1 MSFNQSSHYKKSR
14 RSSSFNQQKT
24 SSGLHSMPGDSGRYA
39 PPIVSNHS
47 VKQSNDGQK
56 ARKTRAGVSSVS
68 STVTSPGGQNGSYV
82 RPQQNGS
89 ASNPIK
95 LSGSGNGAAF
105 KIATSQ
111 TTSKTSDAF
120 SDSKSGIVQTI
131 ATSKPTS
138 KPSDTIPFKDLGEQ
152 HITFPLQFGSLSP
165 GFQIPR
171 TSSAPWNLQEPI
183 FNQAPRHVFK
193 SAPSGSVLPVPGQQI
208 ARNDSSVCDQ
218 PNIGTS
224 NPEPETKTEIVVLS
238 RAPLNQ
244 IQKPSHES
252 SVSHRASLSLPDNKS
267 MNVMHHI
274 ADTPNVKEVQV
285 HDENSTSSAAKH
297 AAMQSHPGSLTQAIY
312 SCPKESLSRTNKIKA
327 DNKVTGKK
335 GQVQHPDQAE
345 VSDPIYYSKLE
356 SSLQC
361 EQSKHELV
369 GTKKVGPRR
378 LPGSQDDI
386 EQSKPP
392 SCMKPKAINNGNS
405 KSKTLVECD
414 GHVPIISHAEVG
426 STNDNNVLS
435 NFITHGCK
443 TSLIIESSC
452 QSDRNTDNDTVVC
465 RTDLQ
470 SALVDMS
477 ELSEMKQEG
486 DRMEHPGAQCD
497 PNFRPF
503 IEDKPVM
510 DTNKRN
516 RSKKKKRRE
525 ILQKADAAETTS
537 DLYMAYK
544 EPEEKKETVIS
555 AESSSVTINMKHE
568 SAGSVKED
576 VDLIKKDV
584 QNKLEPDDWEDA
596 VDISTDTLKYEGGFE
611 DKANGKVGLHIEDE
625 SGDLPKKYSRDF
637 LLKFSEQFMDLPDG
651 FEVTPSI
658 KGLMSIN
665 HDLGSVNSNSPAN
678 LGKKDKPSR
687 GSQLDYR
694 SIIVDDRQLDS
705 GWHSHLDSSRPT
717 QGATNSAVKSP
728 WAHIGSQGKIQRNG
742 SNTDRWQRDASFQLK
757 GIISPPI
764 PSQVMHRAEKKYE
777 VGKVADKEET
787 KQRQLKA
794 ILNKLTPQNFE
805 KLFEQVKA
813 VNIDNSNT
821 LSGVISQIFDKAL
834 MEPTFCEMYANFC
847 LHLAGELP
855 DFSDDNQKITF
866 KRLLLNKCQEEFEKE
881 QEEND
886 EVNKVGEVGQSAE
899 EREVNRTK
907 ARRRMLGNIR
917 LIGEL
922 YKKKM
927 ITEKIMHVCIK
938 KLLGQYQNPDEEDI
952 EALCKLMST
961 IGEMIDHPK
970 AREHMNAY
978 FEMMT
983 TLSNNMKL
991 SSRVRFMLKDAI
1003 DLRKNKWQQ
1012 RRKVEGPKKI
1022 DEVHRDAAQERQAQT
1037 SRLSRGPEMSATL
1050 RRGSTMDFGL
1060 RTPALLPSPNAQV
1073 GGFHGFS
1080 TQNYGSSSQDAR
1092 FEDKL
1097 QSSEA
1102 KAFPT
1107 LLPQRPISDD
1117 AITLGPQGSL
1127 ARGMSFRGS
1136 RSVSSSSLANFSS
1149 PNGNN
1154 SQRMVPVSSPHGLGS
1169 EHATSNSRGYI
1180 PSRRFSTG
1188 ILAKS
1193 LDQTISAQE
1202 PGSNDGSRQL
1212 GNVDSGLGRS
1222 QPTKY
1227 EEPALTVNGHSEDTS
1242 KEHLEDKSI
1251 AAIRE
1256 YYSARDEKEV
1266 ALCIKDLNSPEFHS
1280 SMISLWVT
1288 DSFERQN
1295 TERGLLAKLL
1305 VSLTKSK
1312 DGTLTQLQLL
1322 KGIQLVLATLDD
1334 AVNDAPKAPEFI
1346 GRLLANLV
1354 VGNLITLKEI
1364 GKFIRE
1370 GGEEPGSLV
1379 QVGIA
1384 ADVLGNL
1391 LEAIQLEKG
1400 QIFLNEILKSSDLQ
1414 LATFCPIKST
1424 KLEKFI

>member
-24 SSGLHSMPGDSGRYA
+24 SCGLHSMPADSGRYA
-39 PPIVSNHS
+39 PPNVSNHS
-47 VKQSNDGQK
+47 VKQSNDGQQ
-56 ARKTRAGVSSVS
+56 ARKTCAGVSSVS
-68 STVTSPGGQNGSYV
+68 STVTSPGGQNGSYGQ
-82 RPQQNGS
+82 PQQNGS

-95 LSGSGNGAAF
+95 LSGSENGAVF

-111 TTSKTSDAF
+111 TTSKTFDAF
-120 SDSKSGIVQTI
+120 SDSKSGIVQHI

-138 KPSDTIPFKDLGEQ
+138 RPSDTISFKDLGEQ
-152 HITFPLQFGSLSP
+152 HVTFPLQFGSLSP
-165 GFQIPR
+165 GFQIPW
-171 TSSAPWNLQEPI
+171 TSSAPSNLQEPI
-183 FNQAPRHVFK
+183 FNQAPRHLFK
-193 SAPSGSVLPVPGQQI
+193 SAPSGSVLPVPKQQI

-224 NPEPETKTEIVVLS
+224 NPEPETKTEIEVLS

-244 IQKPSHES
+244 IRKPSHES
-252 SVSHRASLSLPDNKS
+252 SVSHRASVSLPDNKS
-267 MNVMHHI
+267 MNVVHHI
-274 ADTPNVKEVQV
+274 ADIPNVKEVQV
-285 HDENSTSSAAKH
+285 QDENSTSSAAKH
-297 AAMQSHPGSLTQAIY
+297 VAMQSLPGSLTQAIY

-335 GQVQHPDQAE
+335 GLVQHLHQSE
-345 VSDPIYYSKLE
+345 VSNPICYSKLE

-369 GTKKVGPRR
+369 GTTKAVPRR
-378 LPGSQDDI
+378 LSGSQDDI

-392 SCMKPKAINNGNS
+392 SCMKPTAINNGNS
-405 KSKTLVECD
+405 KSKTLECD
-414 GHVPIISHAEVG
+414 GHEPIISHAEVG

-435 NFITHGCK
+435 NFITNGWK
-443 TSLIIESSC
+443 TSPIIESC
-452 QSDRNTDNDTVVC
+452 QSDTNTNYDTVVC

-470 SALVDMS
+470 SAFDDTS

-486 DRMEHPGAQCD
+486 DRMDHPGAQCD

-510 DTNKRN
+510 DTNKKN
-516 RSKKKKRRE
+516 KLKKKKRRE
-525 ILQKADAAETTS
+525 LLRKADAAETTS

-544 EPEEKKETVIS
+544 EPDEKKETVIS
-555 AESSSVTINMKHE
+555 AESSSGTINMKHE

-576 VDLIKKDV
+576 ADLIKKDV
-584 QNKLEPDDWEDA
+584 QNKLAPDDWEDA
-596 VDISTDTLKYEGGFE
+596 VDISIDTLKYEGGFE
-611 DKANGKVGLHIEDE
+611 DKANGKVALHIEDE
-625 SGDLPKKYSRDF
+625 SGDLLKKYSRDF
-637 LLKFSEQFMDLPDG
+637 LLKFAEHFMDLPDG

-658 KGLMSIN
+658 KGLLSIN
-665 HDLGSVNSNSPAN
+665 HDLGFVNVNSLAN
-678 LGKKDKPSR
+678 LGKKDMPSR
-687 GSQLDYR
+687 GSRLDHR
-694 SIIVDDRQLDS
+694 AIAVDDRQLDS
-705 GWHSHLDSSRPT
+705 GRHSHLDSSRPPL
-717 QGATNSAVKSP
+717 GATNSAVKSP

-742 SNTDRWQRDASFQLK
+742 SNSDRWQRDASFQLK
-757 GIISPPI
+757 GIIASPT
-764 PSQVMHRAEKKYE
+764 PSQAMHRAEKKYE
-777 VGKVADKEET
+777 VGKLADKEET

-813 VNIDNSNT
+813 VNIDNSKT

-834 MEPTFCEMYANFC
+834 MEPTFCEMYAKFC

-886 EVNKVGEVGQSAE
+886 EVNKVGEMEQSAE

-970 AREHMNAY
+970 AKEHMNAY

-1050 RRGSTMDFGL
+1050 RRGSSMDFGL
-1060 RTPALLPSPNAQV
+1060 RAPALLPSPNAQV

-1080 TQNYGSSSQDAR
+1080 TQNYGSSSQDSR

-1107 LLPQRPISDD
+1107 PLPQRPISDD

-1127 ARGMSFRGS
+1127 ARGMSIRGS
-1136 RSVSSSSLANFSS
+1136 RSVSSNSLANLSS

-1154 SQRMVPVSSPHGLGS
+1154 SQRMVPVSSPHGLAS
-1169 EHATSNSRGYI
+1169 EHATSNFRGYI
-1180 PSRRFSTG
+1180 PSRRFSMG

-1193 LDQTISAQE
+1193 LDQVINAQE
-1202 PGSNDGSRQL
+1202 PGSSNGSRQL
-1212 GNVDSGLGRS
+1212 GSIDSGLGRS
-1222 QPTKY
+1222 QPTKC
-1227 EEPALTVNGHSEDTS
+1227 EQPALTANGHSEATS
-1242 KEHLEDKSI
+1242 KEHLQDKSI

-1312 DGTLTQLQLL
+1312 DGTITQLQLL
-1322 KGIQLVLATLDD
+1322 KGIQSVLATLDD
-1334 AVNDAPKAPEFI
+1334 AVNDAPKAPEFM

-1354 VGNLITLKEI
+1354 VENLITLKEI

-1370 GGEEPGSLV
+1370 GGKEPGNLV

-1391 LEAIQLEKG
+1391 LEAVQLEKG
-1400 QIFLNEILKSSDLQ
+1400 QIFLNKILKSSSDLQ